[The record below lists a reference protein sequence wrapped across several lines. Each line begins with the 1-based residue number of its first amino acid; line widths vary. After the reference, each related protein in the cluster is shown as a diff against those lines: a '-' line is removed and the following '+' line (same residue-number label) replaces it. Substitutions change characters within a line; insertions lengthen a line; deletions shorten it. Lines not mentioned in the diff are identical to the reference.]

1 MAKVK
6 EVIEW
11 LSTRDP
17 EEVIALTGWW
27 YQSDVENNIDTK
39 LTEDQWLEIVDKHED
54 DAETHISEVAYMVV
68 NEEYED

>member
-11 LSTRDP
+11 LSKRDP

-27 YQSDVENNIDTK
+27 YQSDVENNNDIE
-39 LTEDQWLEIVDKHED
+39 LTDDQWETICLRHED
-54 DAETHISEVAYMVV
+54 NTEIHIDQIVS
-68 NEEYED
+68 NLLEEED